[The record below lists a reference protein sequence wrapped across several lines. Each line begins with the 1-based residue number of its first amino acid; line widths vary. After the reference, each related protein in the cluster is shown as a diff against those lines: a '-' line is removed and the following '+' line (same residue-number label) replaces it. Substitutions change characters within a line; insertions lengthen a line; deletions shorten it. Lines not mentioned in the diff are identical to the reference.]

1 MTQSITVRGA
11 SDAALAEV
19 DNNRLRVRPL
29 SEWERA
35 VADGRAFSWS
45 NATYDYTAIDTIL
58 GVENN
63 SALQDL
69 LIQRIVVTGSTAT
82 EFIVHTS
89 SAVTM
94 AGTAV
99 VGVNLNRNSGAA
111 ADATAIGDEVGNGQ
125 AAASYSGRLITG
137 EFANNGIVDLT
148 IGGAIILPNDHN
160 IGIDFTTDGTTAN
173 CTIWGYFVDRE

>member
-35 VADGRAFSWS
+35 VADGRAYSWS
-45 NATYDYTAIDTIL
+45 NATYDYTAADTII

-63 SALQDL
+63 SSTQDL
-69 LIQRIVVTGSTAT
+69 YIERIVLTGDTAS
-82 EFIVHTS
+82 EFVVHTS

-94 AGTAV
+94 AGTAIT
-99 VGVNLNRNSGAA
+99 GVNLNRNSSLT
-111 ADATAIGDEVGNGQ
+111 ADATAIGDETGNGQ
-125 AAASYSGRLITG
+125 AAASYSGRLVSG
-137 EFANNGIVDLT
+137 RFANNGIVDLE
-148 IGGAIILPNDHN
+148 IGGAIVLPDDHN
-160 IGIDFTTDGTTAN
+160 IGIDFITNGAAAN
-173 CTIWGYFVDRE
+173 CTIWGYYKDRE